1 MYMQPITS
9 LAACDWFSKLVLN
22 VCVNGGAARH
32 DLGLYGENESPN
44 CSDSTNWIP
53 VLDVDMWRS
62 LDTDSLHVVKVTLAE
77 NSIKMTGHVIVTDI
91 HKVYFKYKNVN

>member
-1 MYMQPITS
+1 
-9 LAACDWFSKLVLN
+9 
-22 VCVNGGAARH
+22 
-32 DLGLYGENESPN
+32 
-44 CSDSTNWIP
+44 